1 MRDMFDTLFKRRTTD
16 DEVAG
21 PQQPPAAAGESKT
34 QTSHVL
40 PRLARRLSGLSHPRV
55 LDMGSV
61 VGGNL
66 QFFIELGCKI
76 TSDDLLKPVAVVKP
90 DGQNGIDW
98 KNPTTNR
105 LDHADDAYEAVI
117 AWDIFDFLPPAE
129 AQVFAKDL
137 HRVVKPGG
145 VVLCYFTSRETERRE
160 PHRRYRIQAQDK
172 IEWIP
177 VTTTRM
183 LRHVYQNR
191 DINLFFAGFR
201 THTAFVLQN
210 GTREMLL
217 EKKLPSAEPA
227 IAPPQPKPVTR
238 SKGPM
243 LKLNTE
249 REGELVRPGLYRN
262 TK

>member
-1 MRDMFDTLFKRRTTD
+1 MQT
-16 DEVAG
+16 
-21 PQQPPAAAGESKT
+21 PQMAASSRVE
-34 QTSHVL
+34 TSHVL

-66 QFFIELGCKI
+66 QFFIDLGCKV
-76 TSDDLLKPVAVVKP
+76 TADDLLKPVEVLRSGAAK
-90 DGQNGIDW
+90 GIDW

-105 LDHADDAYEAVI
+105 LDHSDTSFEAII

-129 AQVFAKDL
+129 AKVFARDL

-145 VVLCYFTSRETERRE
+145 IVLAYFTSRETERRE

-177 VTTTRM
+177 VSTSRT

-191 DINLFFAGFR
+191 DIQLMFEGFK

-217 EKKLPSAEPA
+217 EKKLPAPEPVPMA
-227 IAPPQPKPVTR
+227 TPLPAPAK
-238 SKGPM
+238 
-243 LKLNTE
+243 
-249 REGELVRPGLYRN
+249 
-262 TK
+262 

>member
-1 MRDMFDTLFKRRTTD
+1 MFKRRTTTD
-16 DEVAG
+16 FD
-21 PQQPPAAAGESKT
+21 PQQAPQTAAGSRIE
-34 QTSHVL
+34 TSHVL
-40 PRLARRLSGLSHPRV
+40 PRLARRLSGLPHPRV

-66 QFFIELGCKI
+66 QFFIDLGCKV
-76 TSDDLLKPVAVVKP
+76 TADDLLKPVEVLRA
-90 DGQNGIDW
+90 GAGATGIDW

-105 LDHADDAYEAVI
+105 LDHSDTSFEAII
-117 AWDIFDFLPPAE
+117 AWDMFDFLPPKE
-129 AQVFAKDL
+129 AKIFARDL

-145 VVLCYFTSRETERRE
+145 IVLAYFTSRETERRE

-177 VTTTRM
+177 VSTART

-191 DINLFFAGFR
+191 DIQLMFEGFK

-217 EKKLPSAEPA
+217 EKKIPVAEPA
-227 IAPPQPKPVTR
+227 LISTPIPAPAK
-238 SKGPM
+238 
-243 LKLNTE
+243 
-249 REGELVRPGLYRN
+249 
-262 TK
+262 

>member
-1 MRDMFDTLFKRRTTD
+1 MRDMFDSLFKKRAT
-16 DEVAG
+16 DEVA
-21 PQQPPAAAGESKT
+21 PSQRPAAATSEPKM

-40 PRLARRLSGLSHPRV
+40 PRLAHRLSGLQHPRV

-76 TSDDLLKPVAVVKP
+76 TSDDLLKAVAVVRP
-90 DGQNGIDW
+90 DGGKGIDW

-129 AQVFAKDL
+129 AQIFAKDL
-137 HRVVKPGG
+137 QRVVKPGG
-145 VVLCYFTSRETERRE
+145 VVLAYFTSRETERRE
-160 PHRRYRIQAQDK
+160 PHRRYRIQARDK

-177 VTTTRM
+177 VSTTRM

-191 DINLFFAGFR
+191 DINLFFQGFK

-217 EKKLPSAEPA
+217 EKKLPSTEAVVAPA
-227 IAPPQPKPVTR
+227 PAKPVAAKP
-238 SKGPM
+238 KGPM
-243 LKLNTE
+243 LKVAVE
-249 REGELVRPGLYRN
+249 REGEMVRPGLYRN